1 MGLGLHLARGACR
14 DKEGMFRPG
23 LNSGFSARLRR
34 FGIAVVLAMLASLLT
49 AFAPAP
55 AAASSVPEITLPI
68 AVDHIDSVQWT
79 DTWGAP
85 RSGGRSHVGV
95 DMLGPKMTPLVA
107 AADGTIT
114 WMRHDTSRGNILYLT
129 DDHGW
134 QYTYIHINNDTPGT
148 DDGAN
153 RYEEAF
159 APGIERGARVE
170 AGQVIAYLGDS
181 GNAEWT
187 VSHLHFEIV
196 SPDGYNVNPAPIV
209 DAARER
215 ALRTVPPVD
224 SALVAP
230 FDDFETMA
238 DSLYGVVHGRRASNP
253 ELVSLAASVNDAGLD
268 AALASV
274 IGPNTAGA
282 SLDRLYEAYFLRQA
296 DTDGFNYWMD
306 QFRAGATLAEIA
318 EWFADSEEFQSRYAG
333 LDFAVFLDQLY
344 RDVLGREPDEA
355 GKVYWMDLL
364 NRGMLNRGTIVIQ
377 FTEGAELIN
386 ATRHRSEVTM
396 LSLVFTEQTPGSDL
410 EQQWELLRVSS
421 DLQSSVYATYLEN

>member
-1 MGLGLHLARGACR
+1 MSRRRSEADRS
-14 DKEGMFRPG
+14 F
-23 LNSGFSARLRR
+23 RLRR
-34 FGIAVVLAMLASLLT
+34 LAVAVVLGVAGSVVA
-49 AFAPAP
+49 AFAPEP
-55 AAASSVPEITLPI
+55 AAAASVPEITLPI

-114 WMRHDTSRGNILYLT
+114 WMRHSSTRGNILYLT
-129 DDHGW
+129 DDEGW

-148 DDGAN
+148 DDGVN

-170 AGQVIAYLGDS
+170 AGQVSAYMGDS

-196 SPDGYNVNPAPIV
+196 SPEGYNVNPAPIV
-209 DAARER
+209 DAARDQ
-215 ALRTVPPVD
+215 ALRTVPSVD
-224 SALVAP
+224 PARVAP
-230 FDDFETMA
+230 FASFDEMA
-238 DSLYGVVHGRRASNP
+238 DNLYRVVHGRSANNA
-253 ELVSLAASVNDAGLD
+253 ELATLATTVNQEGLD

-296 DTDGFNYWMD
+296 DTAGFNYWMD
-306 QFRAGATLAEIA
+306 QLQAGAELTEIA
-318 EWFADSEEFQSRYAG
+318 EWFADSEEFRARYAG
-333 LDFAVFLDQLY
+333 LGFADFLDQLY
-344 RDVLGREPDEA
+344 RDVLGRDPDET
-355 GKVYWMDLL
+355 GKDYWLDLL
-364 NRGMLNRGTIVIQ
+364 DRGLLNRGTIVVQ
-377 FTEGAELIN
+377 FTEGAELIQV
-386 ATRHRSEVTM
+386 TEHRSEVTM
-396 LSLVFTEQTPGSDL
+396 LSLVFTEQIPSSEL
-410 EQQWELLRVSS
+410 EQQWRSLRLNT
-421 DLQSSVYATYLEN
+421 DLRGSVRSTYLQA

>member
-1 MGLGLHLARGACR
+1 
-14 DKEGMFRPG
+14 MFRCRFKADPS
-23 LNSGFSARLRR
+23 LRPPRLAVAVAL
-34 FGIAVVLAMLASLLT
+34 GIVGPFIT
-49 AFAPAP
+49 AFAPEP
-55 AAASSVPEITLPI
+55 AAAASVPEITLPI

-95 DMLGPKMTPLVA
+95 DILGPKMTPLVA

-129 DDHGW
+129 DDQGW

-159 APGIERGARVE
+159 APGIVRGARVE

-187 VSHLHFEIV
+187 VSHLHFEVV

-209 DAARER
+209 DAARDR
-215 ALRTVPPVD
+215 ALRVVPSVD
-224 SALVAP
+224 PARVAP
-230 FDDFETMA
+230 FVNFEEMA
-238 DSLYGVVHGRRASNP
+238 DSLYGVVHGRSANNA
-253 ELVSLAASVNDAGLD
+253 ELATLATTVNQDGLD

-274 IGPNTAGA
+274 IGPNTPGA

-296 DTDGFNYWMD
+296 DTAGFNYWMD
-306 QFRAGATLAEIA
+306 QIRGGADLAEVA
-318 EWFADSEEFQSRYAG
+318 EWFADSEEFQTRYAG
-333 LDFAVFLDQLY
+333 MEFADFLDQLY
-344 RDVLGREPDEA
+344 RDVLGREPDET
-355 GKVYWMDLL
+355 GKVYWLDLL
-364 NRGMLNRGTIVIQ
+364 DRGLLNRGTIVIQ
-377 FTEGAELIN
+377 FTEGAELIQ
-386 ATRHRSEVTM
+386 ATEHRSEVTM
-396 LSLVFTEQTPGSDL
+396 LSLVFTDQIPSSEL
-410 EQQWELLRVSS
+410 EHQWRSLRLST
-421 DLQSSVYATYLEN
+421 DLQGSVRSTYL

>member
-1 MGLGLHLARGACR
+1 MGLGLYLARGACR

-23 LNSGFSARLRR
+23 LNSGFPARLRC

-114 WMRHDTSRGNILYLT
+114 WMRHNTSRGNILYLT
-129 DDHGW
+129 DDQGW

-224 SALVAP
+224 PALVAP

-253 ELVSLAASVNDAGLD
+253 ELVSLAANVNDAGLD

-318 EWFADSEEFQSRYAG
+318 EWFADSEEFQTRYAG

-355 GKVYWMDLL
+355 GKAYWMDLL
-364 NRGMLNRGTIVIQ
+364 NRGLLNRGTIVIQ

-396 LSLVFTEQTPGSDL
+396 LSLVFTEQTPSSDL
-410 EQQWELLRVSS
+410 EQQWESLRVNS
-421 DLQSSVYATYLEN
+421 DLQSSVHATYLKN

>member
-1 MGLGLHLARGACR
+1 
-14 DKEGMFRPG
+14 
-23 LNSGFSARLRR
+23 
-34 FGIAVVLAMLASLLT
+34 
-49 AFAPAP
+49 
-55 AAASSVPEITLPI
+55 
-68 AVDHIDSVQWT
+68 
-79 DTWGAP
+79 
-85 RSGGRSHVGV
+85 
-95 DMLGPKMTPLVA
+95 MLGPKMTPLVA

-129 DDHGW
+129 DDDGW

-159 APGIERGARVE
+159 APGIERGARVQ
-170 AGQVIAYLGDS
+170 AGQVIAYMGDS

-209 DAARER
+209 DAALDR
-215 ALRTVPPVD
+215 ALRTVPAVD
-224 SALVAP
+224 AALVAP
-230 FDDFETMA
+230 FESFEVMA
-238 DSLYGVVHGRRASNP
+238 DSLYRVVHGRNANNT
-253 ELVSLAASVNDAGLD
+253 ELTALAAEVTKGGLD

-274 IGPNTAGA
+274 IGPHTAGA

-296 DTDGFNYWMD
+296 DTVGFNYWMD
-306 QFRAGATLAEIA
+306 QFRAGASLAEIA
-318 EWFADSEEFQSRYAG
+318 EWFADSEEFKTRYAG
-333 LDFAVFLDQLY
+333 LEFSDFLDQLY

-355 GKVYWMDLL
+355 GKAYWLDLL
-364 NRGMLNRGTIVIQ
+364 DRGLLTRGTIVIQ

-396 LSLVFTEQTPGSDL
+396 LSLVFTEQIPTSEL
-410 EQQWELLRVSS
+410 EREWESLRLNS
-421 DLQSSVYATYLEN
+421 DLQSSLRSTYLQG

>member
-1 MGLGLHLARGACR
+1 MGLGLHWARGARR
-14 DKEGMFRPG
+14 DSQGMFRC
-23 LNSGFSARLRR
+23 RLKADPSLRPRR
-34 FGIAVVLAMLASLLT
+34 LAVAVALGIVGPFIT
-49 AFAPAP
+49 AFAPEP
-55 AAASSVPEITLPI
+55 AAAASVPEITLPI
-68 AVDHIDSVQWT
+68 AVDHIGSVQWT

-95 DMLGPKMTPLVA
+95 DILGPKMTPLVA

-129 DDHGW
+129 DDQGW

-153 RYEEAF
+153 RFEEAF

-209 DAARER
+209 DAARDR
-215 ALRTVPPVD
+215 ALRTVPSVD
-224 SALVAP
+224 PARVAP
-230 FDDFETMA
+230 FVNFEEMA
-238 DSLYGVVHGRRASNP
+238 DSLYGVVHGRSANNA
-253 ELVSLAASVNDAGLD
+253 ELATLATTVNQDGLD

-274 IGPNTAGA
+274 IGPNTPGA

-296 DTDGFNYWMD
+296 DTAGFNYWID
-306 QFRAGATLAEIA
+306 QIRAGADLAEIA
-318 EWFADSEEFQSRYAG
+318 EWFADSEEFQTRYAG
-333 LDFAVFLDQLY
+333 MEFADFLDQLY

-355 GKVYWMDLL
+355 GKAYWLDLL
-364 NRGMLNRGTIVIQ
+364 DRGLLNRGTIVIQ
-377 FTEGAELIN
+377 FTEGAELIQ
-386 ATRHRSEVTM
+386 ATEYRSEVTM
-396 LSLVFTEQTPGSDL
+396 LSLVFTDQIPSSEL
-410 EQQWELLRVSS
+410 EQQWRSLRLST
-421 DLQSSVYATYLEN
+421 DLQGSVRSTYL